1 MCNGNKQKNIQ
12 MKTTFLQAAAVM
24 MLASASIGCGNSQK
38 GNENATED
46 ALTANLAQFVA
57 TSTTD
62 NPAIYL
68 SLVKSTETDSSMVYI
83 GKSLNDKDTLG
94 LQLEITKNIPAGVFE
109 DGNVNDEKAFQEG
122 AIKFSSVG
130 EESNRFVK
138 AVADLYEQP
147 VDNGMTDAILEPLV
161 FSSNKTVV
169 DLTGNGTY
177 AFKLFFANSL
187 GEEAEIFA
195 ELNLYNRSFKMWA
208 KDAEQYPRILSAFTG
223 GL

>member
-1 MCNGNKQKNIQ
+1 
-12 MKTTFLQAAAVM
+12 MKRTILQAAAVM
-24 MLASASIGCGNSQK
+24 MLVATLTSCGNNQK
-38 GNENATED
+38 GNEKTTED

-62 NPAIYL
+62 NPAVYL

-94 LQLEITKNIPAGVFE
+94 LQIEITKDIPGGIFE
-109 DGNVNDEKAFQEG
+109 DGNVNEDKAFQEG
-122 AIKFSSVG
+122 AIKFSSIG
-130 EESNRFVK
+130 EESDRFVK
-138 AVADLYEQP
+138 AVATLYEQP

-187 GEEAEIFA
+187 GEEAEVFA

>member
-1 MCNGNKQKNIQ
+1 
-12 MKTTFLQAAAVM
+12 MKRTILKVAAVTM
-24 MLASASIGCGNSQK
+24 FVSTFASCGNNQ
-38 GNENATED
+38 NANDKTTED

-62 NPAIYL
+62 NPAVYL
-68 SLVKSTETDSSMVYI
+68 SLVKSTETDSSMVYV

-94 LQLEITKNIPAGVFE
+94 LQIEIIKDISAGIFE
-109 DGNVNDEKAFQEG
+109 DGNVNEENAFHEG

-130 EESNRFVK
+130 GESDRFVK
-138 AVADLYEQP
+138 AIAALYEQP
-147 VDNGMTDAILEPLV
+147 IDAGMTDATLEPLV

-177 AFKLFFANSL
+177 AFKLFFANSV
-187 GEEAEIFA
+187 GEEAEVFA

-208 KDAEQYPRILSAFTG
+208 KDAAQYPGILSAFTG
-223 GL
+223 GV